1 MAKSLLLISPYIS
14 AALLSGAA
22 PVAIGQD
29 GTNKISDG
37 KVTEIAALAAPAMQ
51 EFVYDTT
58 SRITVPVRINQS
70 AEYSFI
76 VDTGTERTVIANELA
91 KILSLKTGERL
102 RLATVSG
109 PATVNSYLVDSLTTS
124 TTRIDGLLAPG
135 LDQQNLGAF
144 GLLGLDSLQDKKID
158 IDLRANIM
166 TVSASKNRNVTG
178 RFDGEMIVVLAR
190 RKAGRLILSDAK
202 VNGKGV
208 DIVIDTGS
216 QSSLGNQKLRN
227 ILERQN
233 RKGGFLPVAMTS
245 VTGKT
250 LQGDYTQIRSI
261 EIGGIEIGDLPIT
274 FSENYAMKTLGLEKR
289 PAIFLGMD
297 ALQLFDRVIIDFAKK
312 QVSFGLPKRT
322 RLEGRAK
329 MAKADIS
336 PLAQR

>member
-1 MAKSLLLISPYIS
+1 MSKSLLLLCPYFP
-14 AALLSGAA
+14 AALLLAISPLAYAQNGQNIAA
-22 PVAIGQD
+22 ENNPA
-29 GTNKISDG
+29 
-37 KVTEIAALAAPAMQ
+37 EIAALVAPAMQ

-58 SRITVPVRINQS
+58 ARMTVPVRINQS
-70 AEYSFI
+70 TEYSFI

-109 PATVNSYLVDSLTTS
+109 PATVNSYFVDSLTTS

-158 IDLRANIM
+158 IDLRAHTM
-166 TVSASKNRNVTG
+166 TVSSSKSRNVTG
-178 RFDGEMIVVLAR
+178 RYDGEMIVVLAR
-190 RKAGRLILSDAK
+190 RKEGRLILSDAK
-202 VNGKGV
+202 VNGKNV

-245 VTGKT
+245 VTGKI
-250 LQGDYTQIRSI
+250 LEGDYTQIRSI

-274 FSENYAMKTLGLEKR
+274 FSDNYAMQTLGLAKR

-312 QVSFGLPKRT
+312 QVSFGLPKRSRMDT
-322 RLEGRAK
+322 ASK
-329 MAKADIS
+329 MANAESS
-336 PLAQR
+336 PITQR